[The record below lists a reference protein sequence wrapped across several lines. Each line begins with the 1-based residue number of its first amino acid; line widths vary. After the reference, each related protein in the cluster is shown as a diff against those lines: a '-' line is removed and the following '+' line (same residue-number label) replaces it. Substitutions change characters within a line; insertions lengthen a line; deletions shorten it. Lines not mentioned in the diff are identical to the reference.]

1 MDEPLDQRLA
11 VMPSW
16 VKQQL
21 ADAAG
26 VVAEVPERAKLEFQR
41 LGIGFVL
48 HPVYDEGPAFLRA
61 VGSGEFEH
69 LVRNAHFPTSAA
81 SSRREI
87 GSRKF
92 VVGVRQPPTP
102 VLIRASGRW

>member
-1 MDEPLDQRLA
+1 
-11 VMPSW
+11 MPSW

-92 VVGVRQPPTP
+92 VVGVGNLR
-102 VLIRASGRW
+102 RRFSSGPLADGESHAGSYVR